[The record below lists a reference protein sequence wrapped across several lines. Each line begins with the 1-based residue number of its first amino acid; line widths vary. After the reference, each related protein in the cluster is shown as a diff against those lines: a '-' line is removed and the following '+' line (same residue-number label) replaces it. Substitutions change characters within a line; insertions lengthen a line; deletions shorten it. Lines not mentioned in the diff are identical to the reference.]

1 MKVTYRNSDTTT
13 IEIETSE
20 EIAVTLTES
29 YRKEDNLARK
39 CRYHHYSYDAIDFE
53 GEEYAD
59 PDTPE
64 SILTDSEAEAE
75 SNARYA
81 QALALLTE
89 VQRSRFLMY
98 AAGLSTHE
106 IARREGTNQK
116 SVHES
121 IEAARKKLKKFYA
134 DTPLK
139 LTSQSPYCAKGSKSP
154 AERRSANDPDD
165 PEAPRPHQCVR

>member
-29 YRKEDNLARK
+29 YRLEDNYDRK
-39 CRYHHYSYDAIDFE
+39 CRYHHYSYDVIGADQDDGGEDGKKWYE
-53 GEEYAD
+53 GMEYAD

-64 SILTDSEAEAE
+64 TIAVEKEASTE
-75 SNARYA
+75 SNARVA
-81 QALALLTE
+81 EALALLTE
-89 VQRSRFLMY
+89 VQKRRFLMY

-106 IARREGTNQK
+106 IARREGSNQK

-121 IEAARKKLKKFYA
+121 VEAARKKLQKFYS
-134 DTPLK
+134 DKLKSTP
-139 LTSQSPYCAKGSKSP
+139 SK
-154 AERRSANDPDD
+154 
-165 PEAPRPHQCVR
+165 RP

>member
-1 MKVTYRNSDTTT
+1 M
-13 IEIETSE
+13 
-20 EIAVTLTES
+20 
-29 YRKEDNLARK
+29 ARK

-64 SILTDSEAEAE
+64 SILTASEAEAE

-98 AAGLSTHE
+98 AAGLSTQE

-116 SVHES
+116 SIHES

-134 DTPLK
+134 DTP
-139 LTSQSPYCAKGSKSP
+139 S
-154 AERRSANDPDD
+154 N
-165 PEAPRPHQCVR
+165 

>member
-1 MKVTYRNSDTTT
+1 
-13 IEIETSE
+13 
-20 EIAVTLTES
+20 
-29 YRKEDNLARK
+29 
-39 CRYHHYSYDAIDFE
+39 
-53 GEEYAD
+53 
-59 PDTPE
+59 
-64 SILTDSEAEAE
+64 ILTDSEAEAE

-134 DTPLK
+134 DTP
-139 LTSQSPYCAKGSKSP
+139 S
-154 AERRSANDPDD
+154 N
-165 PEAPRPHQCVR
+165 

>member
-20 EIAVTLTES
+20 EIAITLTDS
-29 YRKEDNLARK
+29 YREEDNYDRK
-39 CRYHHYSYDAIDFE
+39 CRYHNYSYDAIDYE
-53 GEEYAD
+53 GEEYAA

-64 SILTDSEAEAE
+64 SIAVDKEDAAE
-75 SNARYA
+75 SNTRYA
-81 QALALLTE
+81 KALALLTD
-89 VQRSRFLMY
+89 VQRNRFLMY

-106 IARREGTNQK
+106 IARREGSNQK

-134 DTPLK
+134 DTP
-139 LTSQSPYCAKGSKSP
+139 S
-154 AERRSANDPDD
+154 N
-165 PEAPRPHQCVR
+165 

>member
-39 CRYHHYSYDAIDFE
+39 YRYHHYSYDAIDFE

-81 QALALLTE
+81 QALTLLTE

-134 DTPLK
+134 STP
-139 LTSQSPYCAKGSKSP
+139 S
-154 AERRSANDPDD
+154 N
-165 PEAPRPHQCVR
+165 

>member
-1 MKVTYRNSDTTT
+1 MKRSARHPD
-13 IEIETSE
+13 
-20 EIAVTLTES
+20 ES

-81 QALALLTE
+81 QALTLLTE

-121 IEAARKKLKKFYA
+121 IEAARKKLKKFYE
-134 DTPLK
+134 DTP
-139 LTSQSPYCAKGSKSP
+139 SK
-154 AERRSANDPDD
+154 
-165 PEAPRPHQCVR
+165 